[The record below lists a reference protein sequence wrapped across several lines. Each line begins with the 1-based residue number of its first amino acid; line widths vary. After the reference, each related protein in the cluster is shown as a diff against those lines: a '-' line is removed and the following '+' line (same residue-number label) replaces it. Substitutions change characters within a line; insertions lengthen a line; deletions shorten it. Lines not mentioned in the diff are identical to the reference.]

1 MRTLVG
7 YVSRMLIMQFALML
21 FGFTALLQLLDL
33 LNNTS
38 KLFARHGLS
47 LSTILHYIW
56 LRLPDLAS
64 FLFPFCVLIAALLVL
79 SRLAQSAE
87 VMAMKAAGLSYWRI
101 LASFLP
107 AAFVIAA
114 LHFVVA
120 DQVAPVAA
128 RAMEDWNAA
137 AVDFT
142 ADSDKDAPAPVWARD
157 GYNLARVV
165 VVLDRGRS
173 LSGVTLFLRS
183 SASLFQERVV
193 AGRAEFRDGGW
204 DLYQVERTLIGPTGA
219 TEIIRQAEWRWV
231 TNLSPQHFSDLA
243 ATPASLSLR
252 ELHNFAANENV
263 GSRPVYYYETWFNKR
278 LALPIMTLIMLL
290 LAAPVAQSLRRQ
302 RGVGWGF
309 MAGVGMGFLY
319 FIADGILQSLGESG
333 MLPPMLAAWSSVV
346 LFAAIG
352 ITGLIKIE
360 GY

>member
-7 YVSRMLIMQFALML
+7 YVSRALFMQFALML

-47 LSTILHYIW
+47 LGSIFHYIW

-64 FLFPFCVLIAALLVL
+64 FLFPFSVLIAALLVL

-101 LASFLP
+101 LACFLP
-107 AAFVIAA
+107 AAFLIAA
-114 LHFVVA
+114 LHFIVA
-120 DQVAPVAA
+120 DQIAPVAA
-128 RAMEDWNAA
+128 RAMEDWNAEA
-137 AVDFT
+137 SAFS
-142 ADSDKDAPAPVWARD
+142 ADLDKDAPSVVWARD

-165 VVLDRGRS
+165 VVLDRGQS
-173 LSGVTLFLRS
+173 LSGVTLFLRN
-183 SASLFQERVV
+183 SASQFQERVV
-193 AGRAEFRDGGW
+193 AGRAEYHDGGW
-204 DLYQVERTLIGPTGA
+204 DLYQVERTLIGASGA
-219 TEIIRQAEWRWV
+219 TEIIHQDEWRWE
-231 TNLSPQHFSDLA
+231 TNLGPQHFSDLA
-243 ATPASLSLR
+243 ATPGSLSLR
-252 ELHNFAANENV
+252 ELHNFAIKENV
-263 GSRPVYYYETWFNKR
+263 GSRPIYYYETWFNKR

-302 RGVGWGF
+302 GGLGLGF
-309 MAGVGMGFLY
+309 MIGVGMGFLY

-333 MLPPMLAAWSSVV
+333 MLPPILAAWSSII

-352 ITGLIKIE
+352 ITALIKIE

>member
-7 YVSRMLIMQFALML
+7 YVSRMLFMQFALML

-38 KLFARHGLS
+38 KLFERHGLS
-47 LSTILHYIW
+47 LSSVLHYVW

-64 FLFPFCVLIAALLVL
+64 FLFPFSVLIAALLVL

-101 LASFLP
+101 LACFLP
-107 AAFVIAA
+107 AAFLIAG
-114 LHFVVA
+114 LHFLVA

-137 AVDFT
+137 AVDFS
-142 ADSDKDAPAPVWARD
+142 ADSDKDAQSPVWARD
-157 GYNLARVV
+157 GFTLARVV
-165 VVLDRGRS
+165 VVLDRGQS
-173 LSGVTLFLRS
+173 LSGVTLFLRN
-183 SASLFQERVV
+183 SASQFQERIV
-193 AGRAEFRDGGW
+193 AGRAEYRDGGW
-204 DLYQVERTLIGPTGA
+204 DLYQVERTMIGDTGA
-219 TEIIRQAEWRWV
+219 TEIIRQPEWRWE
-231 TNLSPQHFSDLA
+231 THLNPQHFSDLA

-252 ELHNFAANENV
+252 ELHSFAANKNV

-302 RGVGWGF
+302 RGAGFGF
-309 MAGVGMGFLY
+309 MVGIGMGFLY

-333 MLPPMLAAWSSVV
+333 MLPPMLAAWSSVI
-346 LFAAIG
+346 LFAAVG
-352 ITGLIKIE
+352 VTALIKIE

>member
-7 YVSRMLIMQFALML
+7 YVSRMLLMQFALML

-47 LSTILHYIW
+47 LGSILHYVW
-56 LRLPDLAS
+56 LRLPDLAA
-64 FLFPFCVLIAALLVL
+64 FLFPFSVLIAALLVL

-101 LASFLP
+101 LACFLP
-107 AAFVIAA
+107 AAFLIAG

-120 DQVAPVAA
+120 DQIAPVAA
-128 RAMEDWNAA
+128 RAMEDWNAE
-137 AVDFT
+137 AVDFS
-142 ADSDKDAPAPVWARD
+142 ADNDKDTPSAVWARD
-157 GYNLARVV
+157 GYTLVRVV
-165 VVLDRGRS
+165 VVLDRGQS
-173 LSGVTLFLRS
+173 LSGITIFVRN
-183 SASLFQERVV
+183 SASQFQERIV

-204 DLYQVERTLIGPTGA
+204 DLFQVERTVIGATGA
-219 TEIIRQAEWRWV
+219 TEIIRQDQWRWQ

-302 RGVGWGF
+302 SGAGLGF
-309 MAGVGMGFLY
+309 MVGVGMGFLY

-333 MLPPMLAAWSSVV
+333 MLPPMLAAWSSVI

-352 ITGLIKIE
+352 VTALIKIE

>member
-47 LSTILHYIW
+47 LGSILHYVW
-56 LRLPDLAS
+56 LRLPDLAA
-64 FLFPFCVLIAALLVL
+64 FLFPFSVLIAALLVL

-87 VMAMKAAGLSYWRI
+87 VLAMKAAGLSYWRI
-101 LASFLP
+101 LACFLP
-107 AAFVIAA
+107 AAVLIAF

-137 AVDFT
+137 AEALV
-142 ADSDKDAPAPVWARD
+142 ADSDKDAPSPVWARD
-157 GYNLARVV
+157 GFTLARVL
-165 VVLDRGRS
+165 VVLDRGQN
-173 LSGVTLFLRS
+173 LSGLTLFLRN
-183 SASLFQERVV
+183 SASQFQERVV
-193 AGRAEFRDGGW
+193 AGRAEYRDGGW
-204 DLYQVERTLIGPTGA
+204 DLHQVERTVIGATGA
-219 TEIIRQAEWRWV
+219 TEIIRQDQWRWE

-243 ATPASLSLR
+243 VTPASLSLR

-278 LALPIMTLIMLL
+278 LALPVMTLIMLL

-302 RGVGWGF
+302 RGQGLGF
-309 MAGVGMGFLY
+309 MAGIGMGFLY

-333 MLPPMLAAWSSVV
+333 MLPPMLAAWSSVA

-352 ITGLIKIE
+352 ITALIKIE